1 MATFTNQARLTY
13 TGGSAASNITVG
25 ELVEVL
31 TAAKTAVVPNY
42 QRGGT
47 VTYLITLTNTGTTAL
62 TNLTVTDDL
71 GGYTFGANTVYP
83 LAYTAGSV
91 RYYQNGALQAA
102 PAVTAGPPLTISGI
116 TVPAGGNVTL
126 AYEAA
131 ATEFAPLAAES
142 TVVNTATAAGAGLA
156 NPVTAT
162 ETVSPLSAAQLAINK
177 ALSPTTVTENGQL
190 TYTFTVQNSGNTA
203 ADAAANVVIT
213 DTFDPRLSNLTVT
226 LNGTALT
233 APTQYTYDAATGH
246 LQQRHQVSDLRLYP
260 ALRAS
265 YLAPGTGFNAFG
277 EVEDDLL
284 FGFSQRGRCRFLA
297 QEDFVQRRVEADRHQ
312 QNDLKR

>member
-31 TAAKTAVVPNY
+31 TATKTAVVPNY
-42 QRGGT
+42 ERGGT

-116 TVPAGGNVTL
+116 TVPAGRC
-126 AYEAA
+126 
-131 ATEFAPLAAES
+131 
-142 TVVNTATAAGAGLA
+142 GAGQSGDGHGDG
-156 NPVTAT
+156 
-162 ETVSPLSAAQLAINK
+162 VSA
-177 ALSPTTVTENGQL
+177 V
-190 TYTFTVQNSGNTA
+190 
-203 ADAAANVVIT
+203 
-213 DTFDPRLSNLTVT
+213 RC
-226 LNGTALT
+226 
-233 APTQYTYDAATGH
+233 
-246 LQQRHQVSDLRLYP
+246 P
-260 ALRAS
+260 A
-265 YLAPGTGFNAFG
+265 
-277 EVEDDLL
+277 
-284 FGFSQRGRCRFLA
+284 
-297 QEDFVQRRVEADRHQ
+297 RHQ
-312 QNDLKR
+312 QGALAHHRDGERAAHVHLYRAEQRQHRGGRGGQRGHHRHL

>member
-31 TAAKTAVVPNY
+31 TATKTAVVPNY

-233 APTQYTYDAATGH
+233 TPAQYTYDAATG
-246 LQQRHQVSDLRLYP
+246 LFSTVAGVVTVP
-260 ALRAS
+260 AATVTQDTATGAYS
-265 YLAPGTGFNAFG
+265 IVPGTATITVTGT
-277 EVEDDLL
+277 V
-284 FGFSQRGRCRFLA
+284 
-297 QEDFVQRRVEADRHQ
+297 
-312 QNDLKR
+312 

>member
-162 ETVSPLSAAQLAINK
+162 ETVSPLSAALLAINK
-177 ALSPTTVTENGQL
+177 ALSPTNVT
-190 TYTFTVQNSGNTA
+190 
-203 ADAAANVVIT
+203 
-213 DTFDPRLSNLTVT
+213 
-226 LNGTALT
+226 
-233 APTQYTYDAATGH
+233 
-246 LQQRHQVSDLRLYP
+246 
-260 ALRAS
+260 
-265 YLAPGTGFNAFG
+265 
-277 EVEDDLL
+277 
-284 FGFSQRGRCRFLA
+284 
-297 QEDFVQRRVEADRHQ
+297 
-312 QNDLKR
+312 